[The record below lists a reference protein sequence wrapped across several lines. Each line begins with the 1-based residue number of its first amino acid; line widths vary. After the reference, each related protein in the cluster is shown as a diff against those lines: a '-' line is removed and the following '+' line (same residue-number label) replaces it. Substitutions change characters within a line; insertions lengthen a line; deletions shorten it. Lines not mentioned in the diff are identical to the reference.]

1 MSIGRWR
8 PFGAVERDAAR
19 GMSDLQSEMN
29 RLFDGFFG
37 RRASP
42 QAGGSWTPAVDVR
55 ETKDE
60 FVFTVEVPGV
70 HQKDV
75 SVSVT
80 GDLLTIKGER
90 RFDERPAET
99 WLHVE
104 RAHGKFERTI
114 QIPTSVQADKV
125 RATYRDGLLEV
136 MLPKAE
142 EIKPREIQVD
152 IA

>member
-1 MSIGRWR
+1 
-8 PFGAVERDAAR
+8 
-19 GMSDLQSEMN
+19 MSDLQSEMN

-37 RRASP
+37 RRRTGS

-60 FVFTVEVPGV
+60 FIFTVEVPGIQ
-70 HQKDV
+70 QKDV

-80 GDLLTIKGER
+80 GDLLTIRGER
-90 RFDERPAET
+90 RFDERQDQA

-104 RAHGKFERTI
+104 RTHGKFERTI
-114 QIPTSVQADKV
+114 QIPTSVKADKV
-125 RATYRDGLLEV
+125 KATYRDGLLEV

-142 EIKPREIQVD
+142 EIKPREITVD
-152 IA
+152 IG